1 MNSFSVRKPAL
12 RLATIATATAL
23 AAGPLALTGVST
35 AHAADDHGR
44 ASAVVLRTD
53 LDVSLLN
60 KSVDVPLAV
69 SLNDVQAPQSA
80 EKTTLTAALDEVD
93 GGRPFSVLRAEV
105 ADARATTTATKAEG
119 STTLAHARL
128 NVPGLPLLSLIE
140 VEKVTA
146 KATCEVGENPVA
158 TTALPGFVT
167 VLGKRV
173 ALTGQGSAEVDV
185 PGVGEVRLDL
195 DNTRT
200 TALHAAASA
209 LELKVSVNPSKLNV
223 AEVDG
228 TVTLAEATC
237 RTPRPETAVQP
248 PADQSAPPAAVE
260 PQGARAEGP
269 AERGPAE
276 TDPAETGL
284 AETGGSS
291 NTPYLVGAA
300 IALLVVGGGVLARPR
315 RGGSPRGVGAGGG
328 GTAPRPA
335 ARPRPPVGICVPV
348 HVPRSASSP
357 PLRRPGGGRHRVLPA
372 RRPVQDGFRTRR

>member
-276 TDPAETGL
+276 TDPAETSLAETGL

-300 IALLVVGGGVLARPR
+300 IALLVVGGGVRARARR
-315 RGGSPRGVGAGGG
+315 RG
-328 GTAPRPA
+328 
-335 ARPRPPVGICVPV
+335 
-348 HVPRSASSP
+348 
-357 PLRRPGGGRHRVLPA
+357 
-372 RRPVQDGFRTRR
+372 